1 MDTSGASPVDIRGRE
16 TTLNKSQNIREDV
29 TPKFMGAEMHLPK
42 KARKETI
49 MAKIDTSKIEGYAG
63 MTPDQKVAALE
74 GLTIPDE
81 VDLSQYVSKS
91 TFDKKASEAAESSRQ
106 LKALK
111 DANLSEEDRLKQER
125 ADLERERTEF
135 RQMSNGAIVRGMFG
149 AAGLAAESYS
159 GLDIDHFT
167 EEATA
172 RSFANGI
179 IKMLEAQSAVAQQQA
194 RNDLLS
200 ASKSPAAG
208 ATPDAVSVLRSE
220 FAEAKKNGDN
230 LKMVT
235 LIRKAAEKGV
245 SLS

>member
-1 MDTSGASPVDIRGRE
+1 
-16 TTLNKSQNIREDV
+16 
-29 TPKFMGAEMHLPK
+29 
-42 KARKETI
+42 

-74 GLTIPDE
+74 ALTIPDE
-81 VDLSQYVSKS
+81 IDLSQYVTKA
-91 TFDKKASEAAESSRQ
+91 TFNKKATEAAESSRQ

-135 RQMSNGAIVRGMFG
+135 KQMSNGAIVRGMFG
-149 AAGLAAESYS
+149 AKGLKEEEYA

-167 EEATA
+167 DEETA
-172 RSFANGI
+172 KSFANGI
-179 IKMLEAQSAVAQQQA
+179 IKMLESRSAIAQQQA

-208 ATPDAVSVLRSE
+208 ATPDAISVIRGE

-230 LKMVT
+230 MRMVT
-235 LIRKAAEKGV
+235 LIRKAAELGV
-245 SLS
+245 SFS